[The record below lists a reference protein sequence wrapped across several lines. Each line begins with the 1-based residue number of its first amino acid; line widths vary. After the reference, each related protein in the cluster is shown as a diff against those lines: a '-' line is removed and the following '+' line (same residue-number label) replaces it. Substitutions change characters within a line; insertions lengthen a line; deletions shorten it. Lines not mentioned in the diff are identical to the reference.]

1 MVGTPA
7 RRGRFRFDA
16 IIPAGAGTKTG
27 RHDTSEENAMQTLTS
42 EVYLEGL
49 VFAEC
54 PRWQGGALWLS
65 DMFGGRVLRS
75 TGPGQAE
82 VVLELPGQRPS
93 GLAFLDDGSLLVVS
107 MRDRQLLRRW
117 PDGRVEPFADL
128 APHVTGDLNDMVRAP
143 DGGVFVGNFGFDLFG
158 GAAGRLTGLHHV
170 DTAGRVREVA
180 TELNFPN
187 GMVITPDGRTLI
199 LAETFAHRL
208 PAFDLDGGQLRNRRV
223 FAALGDY
230 APDGICLDAA
240 GAVWVSA
247 FVGDA
252 YLRVE
257 AGGHITHQVPLAGR
271 RAVACN
277 LGGADGRT
285 LFMLTADT
293 DVQRLARGDS
303 TARVEV
309 TRVEVAG
316 AGSP

>member
-1 MVGTPA
+1 
-7 RRGRFRFDA
+7 
-16 IIPAGAGTKTG
+16 
-27 RHDTSEENAMQTLTS
+27 MQQLST

-49 VFAEC
+49 VFGEC
-54 PRWQGGALWLS
+54 PRWHDGALWLS

-82 VVLELPGQRPS
+82 TVLTLPGGRPS
-93 GLAFLDDGSLLVVS
+93 GLAFTADGSLLVVS
-107 MRDRQLLRRW
+107 MLDRKLLRRR
-117 PDGRVEPFADL
+117 PDGEVETFADL
-128 APHVTGDLNDMVRAP
+128 APHVTGDINDMVHAP

-158 GAAGRLTGLHHV
+158 GAEARLTNLHHV
-170 DTAGRVREVA
+170 DASGRVREVA

-187 GMVITPDGRTLI
+187 GIVVTPDHRTLI
-199 LAETFAHRL
+199 VAETFAHRL
-208 PAFDLDGGQLRNRRV
+208 TAFDIRDGSLINRRV

-247 FVGDA
+247 FIGDA

-257 AGGHITHQVPLAGR
+257 QGGKITHLVPMTGR

-277 LGGADGRT
+277 LGGADART
-285 LFMLTADT
+285 LFMVSADT
-293 DVQRLARGDS
+293 DVERLAKGDS
-303 TARVEV
+303 NAQIETARVDI
-309 TRVEVAG
+309 AG

>member
-1 MVGTPA
+1 
-7 RRGRFRFDA
+7 
-16 IIPAGAGTKTG
+16 
-27 RHDTSEENAMQTLTS
+27 MQTLTS

-49 VFAEC
+49 VFGEC
-54 PRWQGGALWLS
+54 PRWHGGALWLS

-75 TGPGQAE
+75 TGPAQAE
-82 VVLELPGQRPS
+82 TVLTLSGGRPS
-93 GLAFLDDGSLLVVS
+93 GLAFLEDGSLLVVS
-107 MRDRQLLRRW
+107 MQDRKLLRRW

-128 APHVTGDLNDMVRAP
+128 APHVTGDINDMVRAP

-158 GAAGRLTGLHHV
+158 GGEGRLTNMHHV
-170 DTAGRVREVA
+170 DVQGRVREVA

-187 GMVITPDGRTLI
+187 GMVVTPDRSTLI
-199 LAETFAHRL
+199 VAETFAHRL
-208 PAFDLDGGQLRNRRV
+208 TAFDIREGGLHNRRV
-223 FAALGDY
+223 FATLGDY

-257 AGGHITHQVPLAGR
+257 QGGRITHQVPTTGR

-277 LGGADGRT
+277 LGGPDGRT
-285 LFMLTADT
+285 LFMVTADT
-293 DVQRLARGDS
+293 DVERLARGDS
-303 TARVEV
+303 SARVETV
-309 TRVEVAG
+309 RVQIAG

>member
-1 MVGTPA
+1 M
-7 RRGRFRFDA
+7 
-16 IIPAGAGTKTG
+16 IPASAGAQTG
-27 RHDTSEENAMQTLTS
+27 AHHPTEENRMQTLTS

-49 VFAEC
+49 VFGEC
-54 PRWQGGALWLS
+54 PRWRDGALWLS

-75 TGPGQAE
+75 TGAGQAE
-82 VVLELPGQRPS
+82 TVLELKNGRPS

-107 MRDRQLLRRW
+107 MLDRKLLRRR

-128 APHVTGDLNDMVRAP
+128 GPHVTGDINDMVRAP

-158 GAAGRLTGLHHV
+158 NGEPRLTNLHHV
-170 DTAGRVREVA
+170 DTGGQVREVA
-180 TELNFPN
+180 TDLNFPN
-187 GMVITPDGRTLI
+187 GMVITPDKRTLI
-199 LAETFAHRL
+199 VAETFAHRL
-208 PAFDLDGGQLRNRRV
+208 TAFDIDGSQLRNRRE

-257 AGGHITHQVPLAGR
+257 AGGRITHQVPIAGR

-293 DVQRLARGDS
+293 DVERLARGDS
-303 TARVEV
+303 NSRVEIA
-309 TRVEVAG
+309 RVEVAG

>member
-1 MVGTPA
+1 
-7 RRGRFRFDA
+7 
-16 IIPAGAGTKTG
+16 
-27 RHDTSEENAMQTLTS
+27 MQTLTS

-49 VFAEC
+49 VFGEC
-54 PRWQGGALWLS
+54 PRWQDGALWLS

-75 TGPGQAE
+75 TGPGHAE
-82 VVLELPGQRPS
+82 TVLALAGGRPS
-93 GLAFLDDGSLLVVS
+93 GLAFLADGSLLVVS
-107 MRDRQLLRRW
+107 MQDRKLLRRR

-128 APHVTGDLNDMVRAP
+128 APHVGGDINDMVRAP

-158 GAAGRLTGLHHV
+158 GAEGRLTNLHHV
-170 DTAGRVREVA
+170 DTNGRVREVA

-187 GMVITPDGRTLI
+187 GMVVTPDGATLI
-199 LAETFAHRL
+199 VAETFAHRL
-208 PAFDLDGGQLRNRRV
+208 TAFDIRDGGLQNRRV
-223 FAALGDY
+223 FAALGDC

-257 AGGHITHQVPLAGR
+257 QGGKITHRVPTTGR

-277 LGGADGRT
+277 LGGPDGRT
-285 LFMLTADT
+285 LFMITADT
-293 DVQRLARGDS
+293 NVQRLAKGDS
-303 TARVEV
+303 KGRVET

>member
-1 MVGTPA
+1 
-7 RRGRFRFDA
+7 
-16 IIPAGAGTKTG
+16 
-27 RHDTSEENAMQTLTS
+27 MQTLTS

-49 VFAEC
+49 VFGEC
-54 PRWQGGALWLS
+54 PRWRDGALWLS

-75 TGPGQAE
+75 PGAGQAE
-82 VVLELPGQRPS
+82 TVLELKDGRPS

-107 MRDRQLLRRW
+107 MLERKLLRRW

-128 APHVTGDLNDMVRAP
+128 APHVSGDINDMVRAP

-158 GAAGRLTGLHHV
+158 NGEPRLTNLHHV
-170 DTAGRVREVA
+170 DAGGRVREVA
-180 TELNFPN
+180 TDLNFPN
-187 GMVITPDGRTLI
+187 GMVITPDQRTLI
-199 LAETFAHRL
+199 VAETFAHRL
-208 PAFDLDGGQLRNRRV
+208 TAFDIDGGQLRNRRE

-240 GAVWVSA
+240 GAVWASA

-257 AGGHITHQVPLAGR
+257 AGGKITHQVPLDGR

-285 LFMLTADT
+285 LFMVTADT
-293 DVQRLARGDS
+293 DVERLARGDS
-303 TARVEV
+303 SARVEI

>member
-1 MVGTPA
+1 
-7 RRGRFRFDA
+7 
-16 IIPAGAGTKTG
+16 
-27 RHDTSEENAMQTLTS
+27 MQTLTS

-49 VFAEC
+49 VFGEC

-75 TGPGQAE
+75 AGAGKAQT
-82 VVLELPGQRPS
+82 VLELNGGRPS

-107 MRDRQLLRRW
+107 MLDRKLLRRW

-128 APHVTGDLNDMVRAP
+128 APHVAGDINDMVRAP

-158 GAAGRLTGLHHV
+158 GAEGRLTGLHHV
-170 DTAGRVREVA
+170 DSSGKVREVA
-180 TELNFPN
+180 AELNFPN
-187 GMVITPDGRTLI
+187 GMVITPNRRTLI
-199 LAETFAHRL
+199 VAETFAHRL
-208 PAFDLDGGQLRNRRV
+208 TAFDLKDGQLCNRRV

-257 AGGHITHQVPLAGR
+257 QGGNITHQVPLSGR

-277 LGGADGRT
+277 LGGTDGRT
-285 LFMLTADT
+285 LFMVTADT
-293 DVQRLARGDS
+293 DVERLARGDS
-303 TARVEV
+303 KARVET

>member
-1 MVGTPA
+1 M
-7 RRGRFRFDA
+7 
-16 IIPAGAGTKTG
+16 IPASTGSKTG
-27 RHDTSEENAMQTLTS
+27 RHGKPEENTVQTLSS
-42 EVYLEGL
+42 EVYLDGL
-49 VFAEC
+49 IFGEC
-54 PRWQGGALWLS
+54 PRWHGGALWLS

-75 TGPGQAE
+75 TGPGQAQT
-82 VVLELPGQRPS
+82 LLTLPGGRPS

-107 MRDRQLLRRW
+107 MLDRKLLRRW

-128 APHVTGDLNDMVRAP
+128 APHVTGDINDMVRAP

-158 GAAGRLTGLHHV
+158 NGEPRLTTLHHV
-170 DTAGRVREVA
+170 DARGQVREVA
-180 TELNFPN
+180 TDLNFPN
-187 GMVITPDGRTLI
+187 GMVITPDKRTLI
-199 LAETFAHRL
+199 VAETFAHRL
-208 PAFDLDGGQLRNRRV
+208 TAFDIDHGQLRNRRE

-252 YLRVE
+252 FLRVE
-257 AGGHITHQVPLAGR
+257 AGGKITHQVPLAGR

-277 LGGADGRT
+277 LGGADRRT
-285 LFMLTADT
+285 LYMIASDT
-293 DVQRLARGDS
+293 DVGRLARGDS
-303 TARVEV
+303 NSRVEI

>member
-1 MVGTPA
+1 
-7 RRGRFRFDA
+7 
-16 IIPAGAGTKTG
+16 
-27 RHDTSEENAMQTLTS
+27 MQTLSS
-42 EVYLEGL
+42 EVYLDGL
-49 VFAEC
+49 VFGEC
-54 PRWQGGALWLS
+54 PRWHGGALWLS

-82 VVLELPGQRPS
+82 TVLTLPGGRPS

-107 MRDRQLLRRW
+107 MLDRKLLRRW

-128 APHVTGDLNDMVRAP
+128 APHVTGDINDMVRAP

-158 GAAGRLTGLHHV
+158 GAEGRLTTLHHV
-170 DTAGRVREVA
+170 DGDGRVREVA
-180 TELNFPN
+180 TDLNFPN
-187 GMVITPDGRTLI
+187 GMVVTPDGRTLI

-208 PAFDLDGGQLRNRRV
+208 TAFDIVGGELGNRRQ

-257 AGGHITHQVPLAGR
+257 PGGRITHQVPTPGR

-277 LGGADGRT
+277 LGGPDGRT

-293 DVQRLARGDS
+293 DVERLARGDS
-303 TARVEV
+303 SARVEV
-309 TRVEVAG
+309 ARAEVAG
-316 AGSP
+316 SGSP

>member
-1 MVGTPA
+1 
-7 RRGRFRFDA
+7 
-16 IIPAGAGTKTG
+16 
-27 RHDTSEENAMQTLTS
+27 MQTLAS

-49 VFAEC
+49 VFGEC
-54 PRWQGGALWLS
+54 PRWRDGALWLS

-75 TGPGQAE
+75 TGPGKAE
-82 VVLELPGQRPS
+82 VMLTLHGGRPS

-107 MRDRQLLRRW
+107 MQDRTLLRRW

-128 APHVTGDLNDMVRAP
+128 APHVSGDINDMVRAP
-143 DGGVFVGNFGFDLFG
+143 GDGVYVGNFGFDLFG
-158 GAAGRLTGLHHV
+158 GAPGQLTNLHHV
-170 DTAGRVREVA
+170 DAHGRVREVA

-187 GMVITPDGRTLI
+187 GMVVTPDSSTLI
-199 LAETFAHRL
+199 VAETFACRL
-208 PAFDLDGGQLRNRRV
+208 TAFDIRDGALVNRRV

-230 APDGICLDAA
+230 APDGICLDCA

-257 AGGHITHQVPLAGR
+257 QGGKITHQVPMANR

-285 LFMLTADT
+285 LFMVTADT
-293 DVQRLARGDS
+293 DVERLARGDS
-303 TARVEV
+303 TARVETV
-309 TRVEVAG
+309 RVDVAG

>member
-1 MVGTPA
+1 
-7 RRGRFRFDA
+7 
-16 IIPAGAGTKTG
+16 
-27 RHDTSEENAMQTLTS
+27 MQTLSS
-42 EVYLEGL
+42 EVYLDGL
-49 VFAEC
+49 VFGEC
-54 PRWQGGALWLS
+54 PRWHGGALWLS

-82 VVLELPGQRPS
+82 TVLTLPGGRPS

-107 MRDRQLLRRW
+107 MLDRKLLRRW

-128 APHVTGDLNDMVRAP
+128 APHVTGDINDMVRAP

-158 GAAGRLTGLHHV
+158 GAEGRLTNLHHV
-170 DTAGRVREVA
+170 AGDGRVREVA
-180 TELNFPN
+180 TDLNFPN
-187 GMVITPDGRTLI
+187 GMVVTPDGRTLI

-208 PAFDLDGGQLRNRRV
+208 TAFDIVGGELRNRRE

-257 AGGHITHQVPLAGR
+257 PGGRVTHQVPTPGR

-277 LGGADGRT
+277 LGGPDGRT

-293 DVQRLARGDS
+293 DVERLARGDS
-303 TARVEV
+303 KARVEIA
-309 TRVEVAG
+309 RVEVAG
-316 AGSP
+316 SGSP